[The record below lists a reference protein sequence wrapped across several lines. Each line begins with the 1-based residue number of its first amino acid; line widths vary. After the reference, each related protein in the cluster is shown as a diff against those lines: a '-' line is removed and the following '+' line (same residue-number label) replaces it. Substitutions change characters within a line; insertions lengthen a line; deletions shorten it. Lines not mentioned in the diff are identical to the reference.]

1 MQTRRLG
8 QTDLEITRMGYG
20 AWAIGGGGWAF
31 AWGPQDDQESI
42 ATIHEA
48 LDLGINWIDTAPVYG
63 LGHSEEVVAR
73 ALQGRTHKPYIF
85 TKCGRIWDENRQI
98 GKSLKRESIRR
109 ECEASLRRLRVETI
123 DLYQIHWPEPP
134 EEIDEGWETLTQ
146 LKNEGKVRWIGVS
159 NFNEK
164 QMAQVSRFGPIAS
177 LQPPYSMVRRE
188 IETSIL
194 PHCLEQKIGVL
205 VYSPM
210 QSGLL
215 TGSWTRERLASLPAD
230 DWRREKNRHFQE
242 PLFSRNLK
250 LAALLGEI
258 GRPHGKSP
266 GEVAIAWTLNHPAVT
281 AAIVGARKPGQMKGL
296 IGAADWRLPPDA
308 LSQIDEFLK
317 AHPDPG

>member
-73 ALQGRTHKPYIF
+73 ALQGTTHKPYIF